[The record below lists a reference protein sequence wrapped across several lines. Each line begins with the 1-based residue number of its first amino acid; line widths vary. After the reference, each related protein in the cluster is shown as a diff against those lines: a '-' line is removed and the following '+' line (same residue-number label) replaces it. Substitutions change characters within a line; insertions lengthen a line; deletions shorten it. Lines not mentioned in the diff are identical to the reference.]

1 MKNNRLGHVV
11 WGISV
16 VVAIGMIALV
26 WLVIEP
32 SVWFSILFTVF
43 VVVITAVNGRKAFGT
58 TPPGDQGGGDRA
70 PGFF

>member
-16 VVAIGMIALV
+16 VVAIGVVALTWFV
-26 WLVIEP
+26 VQP
-32 SVWFSILFTVF
+32 SIWFSIFITAF
-43 VVVITAVNGRKAFGT
+43 VVVVVVVNGRAAFGT
-58 TPPGDQGGGDRA
+58 TPPVDQGGGDRA

>member
-32 SVWFSILFTVF
+32 SVWFSIFITAF
-43 VVVITAVNGRKAFGT
+43 VVVVVVVNGRAAFGT
-58 TPPGDQGGGDRA
+58 TPPADQGGGDRA